1 MPENSTKPLS
11 PAKIRAFRRNKNT
24 KLKEVLRRYY
34 VGPLQAERA
43 LAELAPSLAPPS
55 APCVL
60 PRRIWM
66 YWHDGWDKAPEIAK
80 LCLQSW
86 RQRNPG
92 YEVRALDHASLGSVF
107 DDPPVHKGASKLSG
121 FANRVRLRLLR
132 THGGIWADATNFC
145 TKPVDDWIHAHVAPA
160 HFFAYVLPNAERPI
174 ATWFLAACPRA
185 PLVAAWEEIVSLYF
199 ARIEAEERKVH
210 AYFYMPYIFEFAVFG
225 HAQLRAQWDAM
236 PKVPVADSGFVAHIA
251 GLQQT
256 HAPAPSLVR
265 AKRKRIALALA
276 DTPMQKLTWK
286 GQVKENTPV
295 AQELLDI
302 LRENLAGVPFKGRLK
317 LRRGD

>member
-1 MPENSTKPLS
+1 MPENSTKPPS
-11 PAKIRAFRRNKNT
+11 PADLRARKRKKNT
-24 KLKEVLRRYY
+24 RLKEELLGYY
-34 VGPLQAERA
+34 DGPLEAGRA
-43 LAELAPSLAPPS
+43 MAALLPSLAPPA

-60 PRRIWM
+60 PRQIWM
-66 YWHDGWDKAPEIAK
+66 YWHDGWDDAPEVAK
-80 LCLQSW
+80 LCLRSW

-92 YEVRALDHASLGSVF
+92 YEIRALDYASLGQVF
-107 DDPPVHKGASKLSG
+107 DDPPVHRGASKLSG

-145 TKPVDDWIHAHVAPA
+145 LRPVDGWIHERVAPA

-185 PLVAAWEEIVSLYF
+185 PMAAAWEEMVSLYF
-199 ARIEAEERKVH
+199 ERIEAEGRQVH

-225 HAQLRAQWDAM
+225 NAQLRAQWDAM
-236 PKVPVADSGFVAHIA
+236 PKVPVADTGLVAQIA
-251 GLQQT
+251 GLQKT
-256 HAPAPSLVR
+256 DAPSASLVR

-276 DTPMQKLTWK
+276 ETPMQKLTWK

-295 AQELLDI
+295 ALEVLDM
-302 LRENLAGVPFKGRLK
+302 LRDNLAGHSFEGGPK
-317 LRRGD
+317 LRRGR